1 MALDTAENR
10 EELIEAFQK
19 LSDDDNFCITSR
31 KTPSYNCIAWAMGF
45 DDRWVDCYP
54 DFDKARKKWWPD
66 GVARDFRPETLVKAF
81 EKVGFEVCEDDVPEE
96 GYDKMALYK
105 VSPLVDPMTG
115 TVIADEGWTHAAKV
129 LDRNVY
135 HSKIGGS
142 FDIKHSGGEVF
153 AGSTYGTI
161 YQFMR
166 RKQTDRS
173 ICEDI
178 RKQVPGFS
186 IPDDILNIIQAMM
199 A

>member
-1 MALDTAENR
+1 MPVAGKPGTASASNFAD
-10 EELIEAFQK
+10 LKVYAVMSEADEVMTNAYEDVSAFIQSINAAGGRTK
-19 LSDDDNFCITSR
+19 YDQI
-31 KTPSYNCIAWAMGF
+31 PS
-45 DDRWVDCYP
+45 
-54 DFDKARKKWWPD
+54 
-66 GVARDFRPETLVKAF
+66 
-81 EKVGFEVCEDDVPEE
+81 
-96 GYDKMALYK
+96 
-105 VSPLVDPMTG
+105 S
-115 TVIADEGWTHAAKV
+115 EGWTHAAKV